1 MTVIRFF
8 SDPHVGKELKANTTP
23 ASRAMLAKQ
32 IHLHGLAASG
42 RPYQDPADPLGG
54 DDHPVHFTVCAGDLF
69 DQDSNPEHVILQG
82 AEVAR
87 RCDRVLGGNHDVKN
101 IAERESSLSALA
113 KLTGEDRFVMPPEPG
128 RTSFSFDLVQESAS
142 HLGDVALYM
151 VPHHARQQ
159 EFELALEEVYQHALQ
174 FDAAK
179 TRVRHLQFD
188 AAKTPVRRLL
198 VVHCNYH
205 LTFEAGENDLNLTD
219 AKARQLLRVFDY
231 IVMGHDHR
239 PRTECEGR
247 LIVLGNTHPTSFSDQ
262 GAKYTWFYN
271 SETNSWA
278 KAINAADSLMEVEI
292 GALLAAWRGNQLAQY
307 AEAEWIDIHG
317 TLQPEDTVDMAKA
330 IRDLRKRNEY
340 LYAVRA
346 SRVLIAAGGTDSQ
359 PEAAQKTL
367 IEIIEEQLAGSDLL
381 ELFIEAKNAKE

>member
-87 RCDRVLGGNHDVKN
+87 RCNRVLGGNHDVKN
-101 IAERESSLSALA
+101 IAERESSLSVLA
-113 KLTGEDRFVMPPEPG
+113 KLTSDERFIMPPDPG
-128 RTSFSFDLVQESAS
+128 RTSFSFDLVQEEA
-142 HLGDVALYM
+142 LKPGDVALYM

-159 EFELALEEVYQHALQ
+159 EFEMVLEEAYQHALQ

-179 TRVRHLQFD
+179 R
-188 AAKTPVRRLL
+188 PVRRLL

-219 AKARQLLRVFDY
+219 AKARQLLGVFDY

-262 GAKYTWFYN
+262 GTKYTWFYN
-271 SETNSWA
+271 SESNAWT
-278 KAINAADSLMEVEI
+278 KAVNAADSLMEIEVGE
-292 GALLAAWRGNQLAQY
+292 LLEAWRTNQLARY

-317 TLQPEDTVDMAKA
+317 SLQPEDTVDMAKA

-346 SRVLIAAGGTDSQ
+346 SRVLVASGANTQQ
-359 PEAAQKTL
+359 PQAAQKTL
-367 IEIIEEQLAGSDLL
+367 IEIIEEQLSGSDLL
-381 ELFIEAKNAKE
+381 ELFLEAKNAKE